1 MTTDGPAGTGTGP
14 DRAIAAPA
22 GTVDSRG
29 RRCPLPIID
38 LARAFSSVAP
48 GDTITLWADDPAA
61 GPDVVAWCRLRGQ
74 LLVAVRPLPAGGE
87 EFVIRRLA

>member
-1 MTTDGPAGTGTGP
+1 MTTDGPSGAETGP
-14 DRAIAAPA
+14 DRGIVAPA
-22 GTVDSRG
+22 GTLDSRG

-38 LARAFSSVAP
+38 LARAFGSVVP

-61 GPDVVAWCRLRGQ
+61 GPDVAAWCRLRGQ
-74 LLVAVRPLPAGGE
+74 ELVAVRALPAGGE